1 MAAGKGTRFG
11 AMTETKPKG
20 FIEFKGIPM
29 VVRSIDNLISAGIKK
44 IIIGTGYHHEW
55 YDRLAEK
62 YPQIQTVF
70 SPRFA
75 ETNSM
80 ETLSRCRDAIGEDDF
95 LLLES
100 DLVYEQKAVTSLL
113 EDSHPDIMLVT
124 PVTKF
129 QDQYY
134 IGCDDDG
141 FLVKCSTQKG
151 DIIGETGD
159 EPVGELVG
167 IHKISNKFYKD
178 MLKVYEYNQ
187 RFEEIHHNGGH
198 PEKIGYEFVL
208 EDVATWLIPMA
219 GVADENGRYLTYPAG
234 ELLSARPL
242 FVLKKD
248 NLQWYEIDDER
259 DLEFASNKFNFN
271 KIHEI
276 YFSKRN

>member
-11 AMTETKPKG
+11 SMTETKPKG

-29 VVRSIDNLISAGIKK
+29 IERSIQNLISAGIKK

-55 YDRLAEK
+55 YDRLAGK

-80 ETLSRCRDAIGEDDF
+80 ETLSRCKEAIGEDDF

-100 DLVYEQKAVTSLL
+100 DIVYEQKALTSML
-113 EDSHPDIMLVT
+113 EDLHPDIMLVT

-134 IGCDDDG
+134 IGCDEDG
-141 FLVKCSTQKG
+141 FLVKCSTQKAE
-151 DIIGETGD
+151 IIKDTGD

-167 IHKISNKFYKD
+167 IHKISNRFYQD
-178 MLKVYEYNQ
+178 MLEVYEYRQ
-187 RFEEIHHNGGH
+187 RWEELFHNGEH
-198 PEKIGYEFVL
+198 PEKTGYEFIL
-208 EDVATWLIPMA
+208 EDVATWIVPAA
-219 GVADENGRYLTYPAG
+219 GFIDENGNYPTYPSG
-234 ELLSARPL
+234 GLCSARPL
-242 FVLKKD
+242 YVLVID
-248 NLQWYEIDDER
+248 NLQWYEIDDEN
-259 DLEFASNKFNFN
+259 DLKFAQHN
-271 KIHEI
+271 I
-276 YFSKRN
+276 RL

>member
-11 AMTETKPKG
+11 SMTETKPKG

-29 VVRSIDNLISAGIKK
+29 VVRSIENLLSVGIKK

-80 ETLSRCRDAIGEDDF
+80 ETLSKCKDAIGEDDF

-100 DLVYEQKAVTSLL
+100 DIVYERKALVSLL
-113 EDSHPDIMLVT
+113 EDPHPDIMLVT

-134 IGCDDDG
+134 IASDDDG
-141 FLVKCSTQKG
+141 FLVKCST
-151 DIIGETGD
+151 DNAVIVNETGED
-159 EPVGELVG
+159 PDGELVG
-167 IHKISNKFYKD
+167 IHRISNQFYRD
-178 MLKVYEYNQ
+178 MLEVYEYNL
-187 RFEEIHHNGGH
+187 RWEEMFHNGKN
-198 PEKIGYEFVL
+198 PEKTGYEFIL
-208 EDVATWLIPMA
+208 EEVATWLNLAA
-219 GVADENGRYLTYPAG
+219 GYANKDGEVPTYPSG
-234 ELLSARPL
+234 GLLSSRPL
-242 FVLKKD
+242 YVLIKD
-248 NLQWYEIDDER
+248 NLQWYEIDDEN
-259 DLEFASNKFNFN
+259 DLHFAEENI
-271 KIHEI
+271 KII
-276 YFSKRN
+276 